1 MNRARGIISVLI
13 LAMVLVGSLIAMGCS
28 AGRNPTG
35 VPEIGNLA
43 PDFQLD
49 NLDGQS
55 VSLSDY
61 RGKPVL
67 VNFWATWCVPCRS
80 EMPLIQNVFADKKW
94 ADEGLVVLAI
104 AIGASPAS
112 IGKFVE
118 KHGLTFPVLLDSKQD
133 VFREY
138 YAFAPPTTFFI
149 DREGIIRE
157 IKVGPFSSSS
167 EIERSLRE
175 ICKSSREWGTFET
188 EDNGHSSP

>member
-1 MNRARGIISVLI
+1 MNGARRIISVLI

-55 VSLSDY
+55 VSLSDF

-67 VNFWATWCVPCRS
+67 VNFWASWCLPCRS
-80 EMPLIQNVFADKKW
+80 EMPFIQDAFTDKKW
-94 ADEGLVVLAI
+94 ADEGLVVMAI
-104 AIGASPAS
+104 AIGESS
-112 IGKFVE
+112 STIREFVN
-118 KHGLTFPVLLDSKQD
+118 KYGLTFHVLLDIERD
-133 VFREY
+133 VSHEY
-138 YAFAPPTTFFI
+138 YVRAIPTTFFI

-157 IKVGPFSSSS
+157 IRIGPLSSVI
-167 EIERSLRE
+167 ELERSLKKIIR
-175 ICKSSREWGTFET
+175 
-188 EDNGHSSP
+188 